1 MEQEN
6 LSPEDS
12 LQLIQSMI
20 DKAKNTVA
28 DNSFYFLLWGWL
40 VFSASI
46 IQYILKVVLE
56 SPYHYLAWTLMF
68 VGMIVSTLYGVN
80 QHKKRKV
87 RTYVE
92 EVLNYL
98 WIGIFVSYILLGFIF
113 ARLGWTNC
121 FPFYMMMYSIG
132 TFVSGRALK
141 FPPLVWG
148 AIASWI
154 LAVISTFTSYDANI
168 LLSSL
173 AILVSYIIPGYL
185 LKNKYRHMQLHV

>member
-1 MEQEN
+1 MQEEN
-6 LSPEDS
+6 FSPQDS

-28 DNSFYFLLWGWL
+28 DDSFYFLLWGWL
-40 VFSASI
+40 VFAASVT
-46 IQYILKVVLE
+46 QYVLKVVVQT
-56 SPYHYLAWTLMF
+56 PYHYLAWSLMF
-68 VGMIVSTLYGVN
+68 VGIVVSIVYGAKQN
-80 QHKKRKV
+80 KNKKV

-98 WIGIFVSYILLGFIF
+98 WIGIFISYIMLGFIF
-113 ARLGWTNC
+113 ARLGWENC
-121 FPFYMMMYSIG
+121 YPFYMMMYAIG

-148 AIASWI
+148 AIGSWV
-154 LAVISTFTSYDANI
+154 LAMVATFTNYDINI
-168 LLSSL
+168 LLCAV

-185 LKNKYRHMQLHV
+185 LKNKYRQMQLHV